1 MFTLDIKNKKTVKNL
16 IICEALSLFLAVFAY
31 VYEMFSYGQ
40 YSVHMRLMFIFPLIA
55 GVFILFKN
63 SLNKY
68 FLNTALAVFANG
80 FLVKGIIEISGRTS
94 SFDHLYLIT
103 GCLLLFAAFVFKRK
117 RIEDSE

>member
-1 MFTLDIKNKKTVKNL
+1 MFTLDIKNKKATKNL
-16 IICEALSLFLAVFAY
+16 IICGVLSFFLAVFAY

-40 YSVHMRLMFIFPLIA
+40 YSVHMRLMFIFPIIA

-68 FLNTALAVFANG
+68 FLNTALAVLA
-80 FLVKGIIEISGRTS
+80 RTS
-94 SFDHLYLIT
+94 SFDHLYLISA
-103 GCLLLFAAFVFKRK
+103 CLLLFAAFVFKRK